1 MDQTNQLLLAT
12 MKFKLRRIKRQRKP
26 VRYDMSKID
35 DSYRVEVKTRFRV
48 LFEDDPEESTPEELW
63 QEIKSAVEES
73 AKKTLPKRKSKKT
86 LAFRRGFHTS
96 GPKKDGEGKGT
107 GQGCSPPGVS

>member
-1 MDQTNQLLLAT
+1 

-26 VRYDMSKID
+26 VRYDMGKID
-35 DSYRVEVKTRFRV
+35 DSYRVEVKNRFRV

-73 AKKTLPKRKSKKT
+73 AKKTLPKRKSKKKT
-86 LAFRRGFHTS
+86 LAFRGGFHTS

-107 GQGCSPPGVS
+107 GQGYSPPGVS